1 MVIELQTT
9 KIDLKVLTIQ
19 VDLLDKI
26 LQLFIIQGIL
36 GIIIKMCNILKCIQ
50 TILKQVDGS
59 NLLLRVTVQI
69 NLQSM
74 PVELA
79 TKCKS
84 HNLIKL

>member
-1 MVIELQTT
+1 MAIELQTT
-9 KIDLKVLTIQ
+9 KIDLKVLTTQ

-26 LQLFIIQGIL
+26 LPSFIIQDIP
-36 GIIIKMCNILKCIQ
+36 GIIIKMCSILKCIQ
-50 TILKQVDGS
+50 TILNQVDGS

-84 HNLIKL
+84 LNLIKL